1 MSVNVD
7 ETADEAEKAVRYGT
21 HVRRILVGCSDSD
34 ASRAALRWATR
45 VARDLGA
52 GIIAAYAISTLWEW
66 ELAAVQVNTDP
77 IRREVTELLDG
88 RWTESLR
95 HAGMRYRT
103 RVVSGPPAQA
113 LMQLARAERV
123 DLIEVG
129 MGRHGT
135 MSQLLL
141 GTLSKDLLGGALCPV
156 VAVPPD

>member
-1 MSVNVD
+1 VSVTVNAG
-7 ETADEAEKAVRYGT
+7 ETEAGMRYSA
-21 HVRRILVGCSDSD
+21 HVRRILVGCTDSD

-45 VARDLGA
+45 VARDLDA
-52 GIIAAYAISTLWEW
+52 EIVAAYAISTLWEW

-88 RWTESLR
+88 RWTEPLR
-95 HAGMRYRT
+95 HAGLRYRT

-113 LMQLARAERV
+113 LMQLARAEQV
-123 DLIEVG
+123 DLIVVG

-141 GTLSKDLLGGALCPV
+141 GTVSKDLLRGALRPV